1 MITFPEGIREWK
13 WVAGWWVDHNRLES
27 KRPRTD
33 ESYLGVIG
41 SVTSP
46 QCDA

>member
-13 WVAGWWVDHNRLES
+13 WVAGGWVDHNRLES

-33 ESYLGVIG
+33 ESYLGSIG